1 MKMLMKDLFGVVL
14 LAGFGG
20 FVRTLTGKKHGEP
33 YNLKIGVTEVLIA
46 IFAGLLMHWICREY
60 VVSDNL
66 RTAAI
71 ALAGYSARGIM
82 SILDIA
88 LIQRCRAL
96 ARFFHRLPLLPV
108 IITLSAIAVGISLSG
123 CQELTHRE
131 YYEPSDVNMV
141 EIGGRR
147 YGPVKVETVKSGV
160 PDWSEGKSFHV
171 SAVK

>member
-88 LIQRCRAL
+88 LIQRCHTL
-96 ARFFHRLPLLPV
+96 ARFFHRLPLLPLMIAV
-108 IITLSAIAVGISLSG
+108 SAIVVVISLSG

-141 EIGGRR
+141 EIGGRK

-160 PDWSEGKSFHV
+160 PDWSEGKSLNV

>member
-82 SILDIA
+82 SILDSA
-88 LIQRCRAL
+88 LIQRCHTL
-96 ARFFHRLPLLPV
+96 ARFFHRLPLLPLMIAV
-108 IITLSAIAVGISLSG
+108 SAIVVVISLSG
-123 CQELTHRE
+123 CRQELTHRE
-131 YYEPSDVNMV
+131 
-141 EIGGRR
+141 

>member
-82 SILDIA
+82 SILDSA
-88 LIQRCRAL
+88 LIQRCHTLAL
-96 ARFFHRLPLLPV
+96 LPLMIAV
-108 IITLSAIAVGISLSG
+108 SAIVVVISLSG
-123 CQELTHRE
+123 CRQELTHRE
-131 YYEPSDVNMV
+131 YYEPSDVNIV
-141 EIGGRR
+141 EIGGRK